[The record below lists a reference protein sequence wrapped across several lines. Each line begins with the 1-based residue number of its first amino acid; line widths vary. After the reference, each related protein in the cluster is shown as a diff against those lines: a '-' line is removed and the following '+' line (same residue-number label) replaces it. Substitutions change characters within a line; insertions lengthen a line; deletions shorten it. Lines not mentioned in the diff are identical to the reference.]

1 MLGTGSL
8 FFANFNHIKS
18 SGGFGSSAFGSSTT
32 TAFGSQASP
41 FGSSTQ
47 QTNTTQQVN
56 PFGSSTTQSNSGF
69 STFGS
74 VAQMTQSDAPKANPF
89 GSSTTP
95 GLAC

>member
-1 MLGTGSL
+1 MARRQLRQIQLAFLARVIIKPMLGTGSL

-32 TAFGSQASP
+32 
-41 FGSSTQ
+41 
-47 QTNTTQQVN
+47 
-56 PFGSSTTQSNSGF
+56 QSNSGF

-74 VAQMTQSDAPKANPF
+74 VAQMAQSDAPKANPF